1 MKAALEGVRAE
12 AAMMRSPSFS
22 REGESSTI
30 TNSSRANAAMVSG
43 IESKAGWEGMLVVP
57 FAPLPLRWDMPFAPL
72 TPLCITETGLV
83 FV

>member
-30 TNSSRANAAMVSG
+30 TNSSRAAWVGGLAGEGGQGGGGAA
-43 IESKAGWEGMLVVP
+43 AHRML
-57 FAPLPLRWDMPFAPL
+57 LWCR
-72 TPLCITETGLV
+72 GLSRRLGGRACWWCRSRHWCC
-83 FV
+83 